1 MAVEI
6 FSFTA
11 AIIAVSPC
19 RISRTVIPPKAL
31 NHKKVTKAG
40 RIKTQRIN
48 SLMVRP
54 LDIRAINVP
63 TNGDQEIHQPQYI
76 IVLIFCQSVPRKAS
90 VQVDMSTKWTK

>member
-11 AIIAVSPC
+11 AIMAVSPC
-19 RISRTVIPPKAL
+19 RISRIVIPPKAL

-40 RIKTQRIN
+40 RNNTHKIN

-54 LDIRAINVP
+54 LEIRAINVP
-63 TNGDQEIHQPQYI
+63 TNGDQEIHHPQYI
-76 IVLIFCQSVPRKAS
+76 IVRIFCQSVPRKAS
-90 VQVDMSTKWTK
+90 VQVDISTK